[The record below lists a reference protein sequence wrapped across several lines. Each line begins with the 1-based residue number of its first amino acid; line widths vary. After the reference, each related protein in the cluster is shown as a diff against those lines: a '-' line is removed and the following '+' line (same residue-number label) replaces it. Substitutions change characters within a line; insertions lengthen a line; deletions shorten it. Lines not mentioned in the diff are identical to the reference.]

1 MKIQEMLEARKK
13 NLPMPVDDFDDSDP
27 APEDPESD
35 KIPHIV
41 MQLRKALD
49 VDGDYPVTF
58 RDGKKVKI
66 PLEITHRFLEKYL
79 SLKPADREAMQNLAS
94 ASVEGFKAALK
105 GEGERAQKSI
115 YAYK

>member
-1 MKIQEMLEARKK
+1 MKIQELLEARKK
-13 NLPMPVDDFDDSDP
+13 KVAAPDDFDDHDD

-49 VDGDYPVTF
+49 VEGDHPIVF
-58 RDGKKVKI
+58 KDGKKTKLPIDVI
-66 PLEITHRFLEKYL
+66 RVFLTKYIQA
-79 SLKPADREAMQNLAS
+79 KPSDREAMQNTAS
-94 ASVEGFKAALK
+94 ASLEGFKNALK
-105 GEGERAQKSI
+105 GTTAPGHKSI